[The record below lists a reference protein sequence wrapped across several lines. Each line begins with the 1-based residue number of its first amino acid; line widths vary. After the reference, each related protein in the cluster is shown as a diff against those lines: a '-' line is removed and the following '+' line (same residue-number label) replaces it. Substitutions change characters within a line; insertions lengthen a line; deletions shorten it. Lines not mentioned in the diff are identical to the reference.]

1 MVKIYAHRG
10 FSSVYPENTMLA
22 FQNAVDAKVNGIEL
36 DIHLSKDGHV
46 MIQHD
51 EAMKRCTG
59 LDGFIFD
66 YTRAELEKINAG
78 LIKNNDFGFTPVP
91 SFEEYLDF
99 IKDKKIVTNVEL
111 KTAPVYYDGI
121 EEKAIDMIYKAG
133 VEKNII
139 FSSFNWLSIVR
150 AREIAPEIPSALLI
164 EQRLLK
170 MGPLFSKS
178 GISYFHP
185 YYLTV
190 DENMVKDMH
199 SNGVGVNAWTVD
211 NESDILSMLSCKVDG
226 IITNAPDKVQ
236 SLL

>member
-1 MVKIYAHRG
+1 MFNLITIDLVGNPLRQ
-10 FSSVYPENTMLA
+10 TMQKNIKA
-22 FQNAVDAKVNGIEL
+22 RSA
-36 DIHLSKDGHV
+36 DIS
-46 MIQHD
+46 
-51 EAMKRCTG
+51 
-59 LDGFIFD
+59 
-66 YTRAELEKINAG
+66 LEKQ
-78 LIKNNDFGFTPVP
+78 NNRLSYAFLPVP

-164 EQRLLK
+164 EQRLFK